1 MSGVDISP
9 EVVDRVLRA
18 LFTST
23 NGVDEFVAV
32 QKVVYSQSARIA
44 ELETENSQLRDAVY
58 IDDLTVTLQAQ
69 DKATFLERIAELE
82 AKLAT
87 ARADAWEM
95 AIGAIL
101 YNKIGPKKGADMGVY
116 NHAIDVSGGVI
127 RLLIEKETK

>member
-87 ARADAWEM
+87 ARVDAVEDVVAEIDCGGCYGQCADPANCRVEE
-95 AIGAIL
+95 A
-101 YNKIGPKKGADMGVY
+101 KR
-116 NHAIDVSGGVI
+116 I
-127 RLLIEKETK
+127 RAMIEKETK

>member
-1 MSGVDISP
+1 MIDP
-9 EVVDRVLRA
+9 EELHARYLAVAADKVNLRGA
-18 LFTST
+18 
-23 NGVDEFVAV
+23 VAGLE
-32 QKVVYSQSARIA
+32 SRIA
-44 ELETENSQLRDAVY
+44 ELEAENSQLRDAVY

-116 NHAIDVSGGVI
+116 NHAIDVSAGVI